1 MSEHLYLAT
10 KNTVCAIEKA
20 SGKIAWG
27 AKLRR
32 GIFKGGS
39 SFVSLADDEMHLFA
53 HTHGYLYCLSKSDGR
68 VLWENE
74 LSGLGYQ
81 LAMLS
86 GGVVPVSTG
95 SEHLY
100 LATTN
105 TVCGIEKASGNIAW
119 EAELHHGV
127 FGSGSSFV
135 SLVDDE
141 THLFAHTRGYLYC
154 LSKSDSRVVWEN
166 ELSGLGYE
174 LAMLS
179 AGVVPAS
186 IGSERMYLATKN
198 TVCAIEKASGNIA
211 WRTEPLRHG
220 LFKGGSSFVSLVDDE
235 THLFAHTRG
244 YLYCLSKSD
253 SRVVWENE
261 LSGLGYEVA
270 MLSAGVVPVSTGSEH
285 LYLATNNTVC
295 AIEKES
301 GKIAWGVELPHGLN
315 FVSLVDDETHL
326 FAHTHG
332 YLYCLTKSDGR
343 VLGENKLSGLG
354 YELAMLSAGILSA
367 STGHQTPLFAED
379 SKSSGGGGG
388 GRGGGSNGGGN
399 GG

>member
-100 LATTN
+100 LAATN

-127 FGSGSSFV
+127 FGS
-135 SLVDDE
+135 
-141 THLFAHTRGYLYC
+141 
-154 LSKSDSRVVWEN
+154 
-166 ELSGLGYE
+166 
-174 LAMLS
+174 
-179 AGVVPAS
+179 
-186 IGSERMYLATKN
+186 
-198 TVCAIEKASGNIA
+198 
-211 WRTEPLRHG
+211 
-220 LFKGGSSFVSLVDDE
+220 GSSFVSLVDDE